1 MTYDFFLQEVFP
13 AEVVSDND
21 TPAPV
26 PAKRV
31 RFQLSDD
38 EDEQDHPAKIVRL
51 QARKGI
57 DKLAARMVARSSKS
71 LKKISPGDNVA
82 VPISKFDRSF
92 GDLPN
97 VIGVVL
103 TIHDKELYTIGTKS
117 GKIKGKLS
125 RSQFEPIE
133 YKGLEDVHV
142 PQDIE
147 LSLREIVRAQ
157 SICKGQ
163 GFSRCNCKG
172 TC

>member
-1 MTYDFFLQEVFP
+1 
-13 AEVVSDND
+13 
-21 TPAPV
+21 
-26 PAKRV
+26 
-31 RFQLSDD
+31 
-38 EDEQDHPAKIVRL
+38 
-51 QARKGI
+51 
-57 DKLAARMVARSSKS
+57 MVARSSQS
-71 LKKISPGDNVA
+71 LKNISLVDNVA

-117 GKIKGKLS
+117 WKIKRKLS

-147 LSLREIVRAQ
+147 LSLREIVHAQ

-172 TC
+172 TCLKYCSCNKKGLNCNSAWHTKTINKNCKNIDCNSQ